1 MQDFTFCPAEEKRVE
16 ADNAEWLVSW
26 KLNFFKWE
34 RNDDKSKTKQKY
46 LAWKEYC
53 YLVTAVNASSI
64 KAIWNEEE
72 AMY

>member
-1 MQDFTFCPAEEKRVE
+1 MLNGLCLE
-16 ADNAEWLVSW
+16 

-46 LAWKEYC
+46 LPWKEYYY

-64 KAIWNEEE
+64 KAI
-72 AMY
+72 